1 MLQWHID
8 TTSTNHFAALYLQTF
23 SDNLIFLAESLKPLA
38 SPLATSASVVHFPYE
53 IMKTKT
59 VSRSNSS

>member
-1 MLQWHID
+1 MLQWHIG
-8 TTSTNHFAALYLQTF
+8 TTSTNHFAAVYLRTC
-23 SDNLIFLAESLKPLA
+23 SDKLIFLIESLKPLA

-59 VSRSNSS
+59 ISRSNSS